1 MWCNYVKWICFC
13 CSFLPYN
20 VVFFNKAIFSYDQK
34 RLLCYNSN
42 SNDWEKHQKRFS
54 FPISVSFSEWAKLLT
69 SQRSFAYFVLPLFV
83 PVFYSGANQ
92 CPVCR
97 GCAGDITRF
106 IHPNVS
112 DACKAS
118 LLSSSLFL
126 PCFVVPQHFPTW
138 LRNPLESTPVPWS
151 CNGVHPLE
159 LEMHCYTHFTAVWDA
174 LLHASSEA
182 LAPLLMRR
190 QLKKENASNWKS
202 PHQKCLSASTR
213 ATPARDRCSGG
224 LLSWRQ
230 VHYLK
235 SLGSLKEKY
244 ALSNSCNNM

>member
-42 SNDWEKHQKRFS
+42 SNNWEKHQKRFS

-83 PVFYSGANQ
+83 LVLYSGANQ
-92 CPVCR
+92 CPNAGVPRLCR
-97 GCAGDITRF
+97 WHHAFYSPKRFRCMQSITF
-106 IHPNVS
+106 VVTVVSPVLCCSSIFSNLIKKSFGIHPGAMKLQWGAS
-112 DACKAS
+112 TGAWDA
-118 LLSSSLFL
+118 LLHTFH
-126 PCFVVPQHFPTW
+126 CC
-138 LRNPLESTPVPWS
+138 LRCAAT
-151 CNGVHPLE
+151 
-159 LEMHCYTHFTAVWDA
+159 HCTAVWDV

-190 QLKKENASNWKS
+190 QLKKENASNWKKS
-202 PHQKCLSASTR
+202 TSKMPFCIHQSN
-213 ATPARDRCSGG
+213 SGKRPVFWRIAFVKTS
-224 LLSWRQ
+224 LLS
-230 VHYLK
+230 
-235 SLGSLKEKY
+235 
-244 ALSNSCNNM
+244 